1 VASYLSIKIIFQ
13 NAKREIMLNQMFKL
27 GSLVA
32 ICVTLLFTGC
42 EQMDA
47 DIAMSEDFN
56 PTEKLAFGV
65 AGHEGAG
72 PKGGPKGFGKCF
84 DIVFPVTVIYPDK
97 TTKEVAS
104 KEAYMT
110 LIKSWKEANPASKE
124 RPTLAFPFEVTLEDG
139 SMATIENE
147 DGLKTLAMSCRPEG
161 GKKGGICGGC
171 FTPVFPVTISFP
183 DGTSKVAASAT
194 DFKAQL
200 DAWRAAN
207 TSSTG
212 HPQITFP
219 YSVKLKLDSSIVV
232 LKNADDLKALMA
244 ACKEERPHRPSCFSV
259 VFPVTIFYPGGK
271 EESATDQKDF
281 VTKVRAWRTANPTA
295 TGRPEMKFPLTVKFT
310 DGTTK
315 VVNSKEDLKTTAS
328 ACKG

>member
-1 VASYLSIKIIFQ
+1 MASYLSIKIIFQ

-259 VFPVTIFYPGGK
+259 VFPVTIVYPGGK

>member
-1 VASYLSIKIIFQ
+1 
-13 NAKREIMLNQMFKL
+13 MLNQWLKL
-27 GSLVA
+27 GSLMA
-32 ICVTLLFTGC
+32 ISGALLFTSC

-47 DIAMSEDFN
+47 DIALSEDFN

-72 PKGGPKGFGKCF
+72 PMGHGRSEKGGPRGFGKCF
-84 DIVFPVTVIYPDK
+84 EIVFPVTVIYPDK
-97 TTKEVAS
+97 STKEVAS

-110 LIKSWKEANPASKE
+110 LIKNWKEANPESKE

-139 SMATIENE
+139 STATIENE

-161 GKKGGICGGC
+161 GPKGGICGDC
-171 FTPVFPVTISFP
+171 FTPVFPVTVSFP
-183 DGTSKVAASAT
+183 DGTSKVVASAT
-194 DFKAQL
+194 AFKASL

-207 TSSTG
+207 PSATG
-212 HPQITFP
+212 HPQIAFP

-232 LKNADDLKALMA
+232 LKNVDELKALMA

-259 VFPVTIFYPGGK
+259 VFPVTIVYPGGK
-271 EESATDQKDF
+271 EESAADQKDF

-295 TGRPEMKFPLTVKFT
+295 TGRPEMKFPLTLKLA

-315 VVNSKEDLKTTAS
+315 VVNSKEDLKATARS
-328 ACKG
+328 CKN

>member
-1 VASYLSIKIIFQ
+1 
-13 NAKREIMLNQMFKL
+13 MLKQMFKL

-32 ICVTLLFTGC
+32 ICGTLLFTGC

-47 DIAMSEDFN
+47 DIALSEDFN
-56 PTEKLAFGV
+56 PNERLAFGV

-72 PKGGPKGFGKCF
+72 PKGQGGGPKGFGKCF

-110 LIKSWKEANPASKE
+110 LIKSWKEANPESKE

-139 SMATIENE
+139 STATIENE
-147 DGLKTLAMSCRPEG
+147 DGLKTLAMSCRPQG
-161 GKKGGICGGC
+161 GPKGGICGGC

-259 VFPVTIFYPGGK
+259 VFPVTIVYSGGK

-315 VVNSKEDLKTTAS
+315 VVSSKEDLKTAAS

>member
-1 VASYLSIKIIFQ
+1 
-13 NAKREIMLNQMFKL
+13 MLKL
-27 GSLVA
+27 GSLMA
-32 ICVTLLFTGC
+32 IMGGLFFTSC

-47 DIAMSEDFN
+47 DIALSEDFN

-72 PKGGPKGFGKCF
+72 PKGQGKGEKGGPIGFGKCF

-110 LIKSWKEANPASKE
+110 LIKNWKVANPGIKE

-139 SMATIENE
+139 STATIENE

-161 GKKGGICGGC
+161 GSKGGICSGC
-171 FTPVFPVTISFP
+171 FTPVFPVTIAFP
-183 DGTSKVAASAT
+183 DGTSKIVASAT
-194 DFKAQL
+194 EFKAQL

-207 TSSTG
+207 SSSTG
-212 HPQITFP
+212 HPQIAFP

-232 LKNADDLKALMA
+232 LKNTDDLKALMA
-244 ACKEERPHRPSCFSV
+244 ACKEGRPHRPSCFSV
-259 VFPVTIFYPGGK
+259 VFPVTIVYPGGK

-315 VVNSKEDLKTTAS
+315 VVNSKEDLKTTANS
-328 ACKG
+328 CKG

>member
-1 VASYLSIKIIFQ
+1 MASYLGIKTIFQ

-32 ICVTLLFTGC
+32 ICGTLLFTGC

-47 DIAMSEDFN
+47 DIALSEDFN
-56 PTEKLAFGV
+56 PTERLAFGV

-97 TTKEVAS
+97 TTKEVAN

-139 SMATIENE
+139 STATVENE

-161 GKKGGICGGC
+161 GPKGGICGGC

-183 DGTSKVAASAT
+183 DGTTKVVVSAT

-207 TSSTG
+207 AKATG

-244 ACKEERPHRPSCFSV
+244 ACKEGRPHRPSCFSV
-259 VFPVTIFYPGGK
+259 VFPVTIVYPGGK
-271 EESATDQKDF
+271 EEIATDQKDF
-281 VTKVRAWRTANPTA
+281 VTKVRAWRTANPTVK
-295 TGRPEMKFPLTVKFT
+295 GHPEMKFPLTIKFA

-315 VVNSKEDLKTTAS
+315 VVNSKGDLKTAAS

>member
-1 VASYLSIKIIFQ
+1 
-13 NAKREIMLNQMFKL
+13 MLKQMFKL

-32 ICVTLLFTGC
+32 ICGTLLFTGC

-47 DIAMSEDFN
+47 DIALSEDFN
-56 PTEKLAFGV
+56 PTEKLVFGV

-72 PKGGPKGFGKCF
+72 PKGHGGGEKGGPGGFGKCF

-104 KEAYMT
+104 QDAYMT
-110 LIKSWKEANPASKE
+110 LIKSWKEANPESKE

-139 SMATIENE
+139 STATIENE
-147 DGLKTLAMSCRPEG
+147 DGLKTLAMSCRPQG
-161 GKKGGICGGC
+161 GPKGGICGGC

-207 TSSTG
+207 KSATG

-259 VFPVTIFYPGGK
+259 VFPVTIVYPGGK

-315 VVNSKEDLKTTAS
+315 VVSSKEDLKTTAS

>member
-1 VASYLSIKIIFQ
+1 MKERDQKDMVVEKKGDPVALENVLTLFFQ
-13 NAKREIMLNQMFKL
+13 LPLFILTKQPKRL
-27 GSLVA
+27 
-32 ICVTLLFTGC
+32 
-42 EQMDA
+42 
-47 DIAMSEDFN
+47 
-56 PTEKLAFGV
+56 
-65 AGHEGAG
+65 
-72 PKGGPKGFGKCF
+72 
-84 DIVFPVTVIYPDK
+84 PVKD
-97 TTKEVAS
+97 
-104 KEAYMT
+104 AYMT
-110 LIKSWKEANPASKE
+110 LIKSWKEANPESKE

-139 SMATIENE
+139 STATIENE
-147 DGLKTLAMSCRPEG
+147 DGLKTLAMSCRPQG
-161 GKKGGICGGC
+161 GPKGGICGGC

-259 VFPVTIFYPGGK
+259 VFPVTIVYPGGK

-315 VVNSKEDLKTTAS
+315 VVNSKEDLKTAAS